1 MDILLTGSVAYD
13 YLMTFPGSFAEQILP
28 ERLSSISLSFLVD
41 SMSKVRGG
49 IAPNI
54 AYTMALLGERPRVMA
69 TVGDDFQDYREWLE
83 SKGVDTTLMRV
94 IPGEFTASFFATT
107 DRGSAQIASFY
118 PGAMGHSA
126 TQSLKDLRK
135 KPDLVV
141 VSPSAP
147 EAMMKFP
154 AECRELG
161 IPYLYDPSQ
170 QVLRLEGSELARDM
184 EGAAFL
190 FCNDYE
196 FGLISKKTGR
206 DLQQILRHVKVLVI
220 TRGKV
225 GADLYTDGDEVFIP
239 TVPERQIVDPTGVGD
254 AFRGGF
260 LAGYSRGWDWKLC
273 GEIGSLAA
281 VYCLECRGP
290 QSHEFTH
297 KEFVER
303 FRRHFDDQGKL
314 DDLLKSPAK
323 KTPRRSRTAGRPGK
337 SRK

>member
-1 MDILLTGSVAYD
+1 MDILITGSVAYD
-13 YLMTFPGSFAEQILP
+13 YLMTFPGHFQEQILP

-41 SMSKVRGG
+41 SMSKQRGG

-54 AYTMALLGERPRVMA
+54 AYSMALLGASPRVMA
-69 TVGDDFQDYREWLE
+69 TVGEDFSDYRNWLE
-83 SKGVDTTLMRV
+83 SRGVDTSLVKV

-107 DRGSAQIASFY
+107 DLASAQIASFY

-126 TQSLKDLRK
+126 TQSLKELDK
-135 KPDLVV
+135 KPDLVI

-147 EAMMKFP
+147 DAMMKFP

-161 IPYLYDPSQ
+161 IRYLYDPSQ

-184 EGAAFL
+184 EGAYFL

-196 FGLISKKTGR
+196 FGLISKKMGWSL
-206 DLQQILRHVKVLVI
+206 DQILDHVKVLVI
-220 TRGKV
+220 TRGKD
-225 GADLYTDGDEVFIP
+225 GADLYMGGDAVHIP
-239 TVPERQIVDPTGVGD
+239 TVPEDQIVDPTGVGD

-260 LAGYSRGWDWKLC
+260 LAGYSRGFDWKLC

-281 VYCLECRGP
+281 VYCLEQKGP
-290 QSHEFTH
+290 QSHGYTR

-303 FRRHFDDQGKL
+303 FRKHFDDDGKL
-314 DDLLKSPAK
+314 DGLL
-323 KTPRRSRTAGRPGK
+323 
-337 SRK
+337 